1 MDFKIKLTVE
11 RQEESNNLYIFM
23 SLDHQAE
30 TLCRIDLVHSNNLS
44 AHN

>member
-11 RQEESNNLYIFM
+11 RQEESNNLYISK

-30 TLCRIDLVHSNNLS
+30 MLSRIDLVHSNNLS